1 MDTPDSNRSI
11 EWAVAQQALPG
22 ETVSGDR
29 HLVLPHARGVLL
41 AVVDGCG
48 HGAEAGKA
56 ADAAIET
63 LRQSPGDSVLHQ
75 LKRCHAALAQTRGAV
90 MTVAE
95 LTLQDET
102 LTLAGVG
109 NVEAVVFRAQPQPPT
124 PPRETALLR
133 GGTLGQNMPE
143 PYASV
148 FPVHDGDVLV
158 MTTDGVRHDNWPDLA
173 MKSPPQRIADQILQR
188 NLKGN
193 DDALALVARFHL
205 NAHE

>member
-1 MDTPDSNRSI
+1 MDTPVSNRSI
-11 EWAVAQQALPG
+11 EWAVAQQPAPG
-22 ETVSGDR
+22 QTISGDR
-29 HLVLPHARGVLL
+29 HLVLSHARGVLV

-56 ADAAIET
+56 ADEAVET
-63 LRQSPGDSVLHQ
+63 LRRHAGESVITQ
-75 LKRCHAALAQTRGAV
+75 LKRCHSALGGTRGAV

-95 LTLQDET
+95 LTLEDET

-109 NVEAVVFRAQPQPPT
+109 NVEAVVFRAQPRPGPQP
-124 PPRETALLR
+124 ECALLR
-133 GGTLGQNMPE
+133 GGTLGQSMPE

-148 FPVHDGDVLV
+148 VPVYSGDVLV
-158 MTTDGVRHDNWPDLA
+158 MATDGVRSDSWPDLA
-173 MKSPPQRIADQILQR
+173 LRSPTQRIADQILQR
-188 NLKGN
+188 NFKGN